1 MSKSEHLTPFQKYE
15 KIHRWYK
22 GLIVTEIA
30 IKMGYEN
37 GVYFLRK
44 IKANAL
50 NDKESE
56 LVHRVFDRQLSF
68 QENEEKK
75 HYLNLVN

>member
-1 MSKSEHLTPFQKYE
+1 MNKELTIYQKYE

-30 IKMGYEN
+30 VKIGYEN

-50 NDKESE
+50 NPIETE
-56 LVHRVFDRQLSF
+56 LVNKVFDKQLSF

-75 HYLNLVN
+75 HYLNLVK